1 MREVWEQQ
9 ICKVMIWQGWIFY
22 FCFWWVWFGGKYFS
36 VFFFFLSLYFPLL
49 IREGNCYYSQAIL
62 IQLSKV
68 CLSVAVKKERKQ
80 TCEHHAILCKGS
92 MTFPFHPILKDHQL
106 FPLPTILVSLVFN

>member
-1 MREVWEQQ
+1 VGTANMQSDDLAGLDFLLLFLVGLVWGEV
-9 ICKVMIWQGWIFY
+9 F
-22 FCFWWVWFGGKYFS
+22 FCI
-36 VFFFFLSLYFPLL
+36 FFFLSLYFPLL